1 MDYNKTITEGDSIV
15 KKTIDEFIQ
24 RSEIGKKKYGT
35 TLDREDLIDID
46 YLQHMKEELM
56 DAVLYLN
63 KFLSMKQSSK

>member
-35 TLDREDLIDID
+35 TLDRTDLCDMD
-46 YLQHMKEELM
+46 YIQHAKEEAM
-56 DAVLYLN
+56 DMVLYLN
-63 KFLSMKQSSK
+63 KFLSMKQKE